1 MAGCAFTRS
10 GFSRGGLTSVQAD
23 AAIAAVIGGET
34 RTIALAVEGTTPPP
48 PRRLTWPLGG
58 KENDLLLNL
67 IEILKAKGITLDN
80 YKIHL
85 ATGINPTP
93 LEEFYRGKFK
103 EWQEGQNNK
112 NFPCDYVLALISLE
126 NDRWL
131 FAGVYRILGVKKNI
145 PTGYTYQTELLL
157 GQDDLIGR
165 IVVRYKRQYRASYIW
180 GHKYG
185 QYLEV
190 AEIRPTKVS
199 IQEFPG
205 YDKAVVSHQVLRIIA
220 LRKNKHE

>member
-1 MAGCAFTRS
+1 M
-10 GFSRGGLTSVQAD
+10 
-23 AAIAAVIGGET
+23 
-34 RTIALAVEGTTPPP
+34 
-48 PRRLTWPLGG
+48 
-58 KENDLLLNL
+58 LNL